1 MLEYAGAMAGKSA
14 RRPYRQVERAQA
26 QQRTR
31 ESLLEVA
38 GEEFFAGRWQSASL
52 ESLAAGAGVT
62 KQTLLRHFGSKD
74 GLLLQCLVHSASH
87 VFEQRFAVEPGDPA
101 SAVDNL
107 LDHYEEWG
115 ERSLRVGAWQGGPP
129 VLAHFSALAR
139 KIHYDW
145 VELAFGP
152 WLDPLEGA
160 PRERLRASL
169 IAACDVQVW
178 WILSHDLGLP
188 RAQVRAVLLG
198 LIEPQLSGA
207 GASSAARAA
216 GRKRARGTR

>member
-1 MLEYAGAMAGKSA
+1 MSGSAAMLEYAGAMPGKSA

-38 GEEFFAGRWQSASL
+38 AEEFFAGRWQSASL
-52 ESLAAGAGVT
+52 ESLASAAGVT

-74 GLLLQCLVHSASH
+74 GLLLAALVHSGSH
-87 VFEQRFAVEPGDPA
+87 VFEQRFSVDPGNPA

-115 ERSLRVGAWQGGPP
+115 ERSLRVGTWQGGPP
-129 VLAHFSALAR
+129 ALAQFSRLAR
-139 KIHYDW
+139 KVHYDW

-152 WLDPLEGA
+152 WLARLEGA
-160 PRERLRASL
+160 ARERLRASL
-169 IAACDVQVW
+169 IAVCDVQVW
-178 WILSHDLGLP
+178 WVLAHDLGLP
-188 RAQVRAVLLG
+188 REQVRAVLLG
-198 LIEPQLSGA
+198 LIEPQL
-207 GASSAARAA
+207 
-216 GRKRARGTR
+216 